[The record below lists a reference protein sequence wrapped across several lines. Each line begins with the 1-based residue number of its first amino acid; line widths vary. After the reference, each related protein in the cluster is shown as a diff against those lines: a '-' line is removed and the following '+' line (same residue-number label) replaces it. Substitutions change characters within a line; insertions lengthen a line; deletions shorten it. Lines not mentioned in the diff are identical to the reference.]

1 MLAMKRATRPWE
13 RISLTKGTILLFSVL
28 FSTSKGLFLTTR
40 KITRPIDVGVTP
52 TCLHASW
59 TEAPLDSVIP
69 QQSTGPSTPVGIYV
83 HIPYCRQRCRY
94 CDFAIV
100 PIGPSAVTEANHTKG
115 MMMDRAT
122 RGFLN
127 MDATYRNALVE
138 EISSTKSY
146 YNNTSS
152 IPLQSIYFGGGT
164 PSLAPVKTIR
174 AILHA
179 ILNNGPPLFVLLH
192 DAEISMEMDPGTFG
206 IEQLQAL
213 KELGIN
219 RISLGVQSFHDDVL
233 QSIGRFHRRD
243 DVLQSIDM
251 LREVYGE
258 NVNYSM
264 DLISGLPGTS
274 LAMWAETLAMATN
287 LSPRHFSIYDLQIE
301 SGTVFSKWY
310 ENDGGTLPVPKLPSP
325 DDCAF
330 AYRYASSYLR
340 AKGYEHYEISSYA
353 YKSKDSPSCYYRSR
367 HNQIYWEPKSSW
379 FGTFHLKLV
388 VVVVSTTRVTQ
399 QDCILHVLAFGL
411 GATSFVHGNRYA
423 RPRAL
428 TDYVAWVKNGGTR
441 DAHRAR
447 DEACP
452 NTLDWLTDV
461 IMTRL
466 RTSDGLDL
474 DWIKDNVPN
483 GDVVVEQILTGA
495 SLGLELGLAAR
506 HIHKKKSLGT
516 LRLADPDGFLFSNSI
531 ISSIFVELGVDE

>member
-1 MLAMKRATRPWE
+1 
-13 RISLTKGTILLFSVL
+13 
-28 FSTSKGLFLTTR
+28 
-40 KITRPIDVGVTP
+40 
-52 TCLHASW
+52 
-59 TEAPLDSVIP
+59 
-69 QQSTGPSTPVGIYV
+69 
-83 HIPYCRQRCRY
+83 
-94 CDFAIV
+94 
-100 PIGPSAVTEANHTKG
+100 
-115 MMMDRAT
+115 
-122 RGFLN
+122 
-127 MDATYRNALVE
+127 
-138 EISSTKSY
+138 
-146 YNNTSS
+146 
-152 IPLQSIYFGGGT
+152 
-164 PSLAPVKTIR
+164 VKTIR

-192 DAEISMEMDPGTFG
+192 NAEISMEMDPGTFG

-310 ENDGGTLPVPKLPSP
+310 ENDGGTLPVPNLPSP

-379 FGTFHLKLV
+379 F
-388 VVVVSTTRVTQ
+388 
-399 QDCILHVLAFGL
+399 AFGL

-423 RPRAL
+423 RPKAL

-447 DEACP
+447 DEAACP

-474 DWIKDNVPN
+474 DWIKDNAPN